1 MELIFTSRNRLF
13 FETFKKIFCSEN
25 DSIIFYDE
33 IVNLASDL
41 MSGKVSPRIILVD
54 GFYFLPFKKFIF
66 RFLNDFER
74 EIPTIFLDG
83 EVPKEKRAARWL
95 SEIELCFDNPSYH
108 HLIPVLEKIEK
119 IICLPACVKAIE
131 AGSKKI
137 LKKTEKLDLRQKILL
152 APINHLLYKFFF
164 KNRRRIVYLDEIAE
178 ILNLKT
184 NDEKNRKNTVYA
196 YVSRFRK
203 SIADL
208 DCQYELLRICK
219 GGYQLVLK
227 N

>member
-13 FETFKKIFCSEN
+13 FEAFKKIFCSEN

-178 ILNLKT
+178 ILNLKP